1 MLKESSRS
9 VTFDLAARAE
19 YRDPERMERTVYI
32 SPLKFS
38 TTADGLKKMFY
49 SKKCG
54 AIKSVTL
61 ENHRKRLSMAKAKYA
76 LVEFAHLDSVE
87 VKRREERDSTPKWD
101 SESWLYTLYQEFCWV
116 DALLI
121 ASSAINH
128 VENVLQGLL
137 VGQLYTL
144 SDELAILWLNYSP
157 YFLASCYFI
166 ILPKGSHSHSRC
178 SSCDGSVT
186 L

>member
-1 MLKESSRS
+1 MQYETLVTIVTMLKESSRS

-19 YRDPERMERTVYI
+19 YRDPERMEHTVYI

-38 TTADGLKKMFY
+38 TTADSLKKLFY

-87 VKRREERDSTPKWD
+87 VKRREIVHQILHQNGIQNLGCIHCIKSVG
-101 SESWLYTLYQEFCWV
+101 CM
-116 DALLI
+116 
-121 ASSAINH
+121 AS
-128 VENVLQGLL
+128 
-137 VGQLYTL
+137 
-144 SDELAILWLNYSP
+144 
-157 YFLASCYFI
+157 
-166 ILPKGSHSHSRC
+166 
-178 SSCDGSVT
+178 
-186 L
+186 

>member
-1 MLKESSRS
+1 MQYETLVTIVTMLKESSRS

-38 TTADGLKKMFY
+38 TTADALKKLFY

-87 VKRREERDSTPKWD
+87 VKRREERDSTPN
-101 SESWLYTLYQEFCWV
+101 LYLVHQNGIQNLGCIHCIKSSVGWMMNIS
-116 DALLI
+116 ANGHNR
-121 ASSAINH
+121 ASKTMP
-128 VENVLQGLL
+128 VLDFSLHKHFP
-137 VGQLYTL
+137 VVR
-144 SDELAILWLNYSP
+144 I
-157 YFLASCYFI
+157 
-166 ILPKGSHSHSRC
+166 R
-178 SSCDGSVT
+178 
-186 L
+186 